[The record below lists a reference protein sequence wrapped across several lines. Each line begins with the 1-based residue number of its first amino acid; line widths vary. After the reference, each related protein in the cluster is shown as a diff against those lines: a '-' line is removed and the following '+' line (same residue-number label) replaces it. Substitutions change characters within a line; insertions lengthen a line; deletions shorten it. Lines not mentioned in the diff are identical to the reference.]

1 MCWRCGRRGANRAP
15 THAARPVG
23 KKSHTTRGVNICD
36 SQIWTP
42 FIKSKK
48 LMSIYL
54 CSSVHLQNSLSQNGD
69 WCWCWSVIPLVLPVE
84 HIRPWCFP
92 YVYLKSLSIP
102 QSRIRTCLVLVC
114 WDSCDF
120 LKCCSAFVRAAAVRQ
135 VSLQTHCCCVNLLLV
150 LLILLTCSPASSAT
164 HTQPTS
170 LTALSAQF
178 CVNPSMFQFIF
189 RCASISWIGYERGV
203 HYFSGANFSWDIGT
217 IN

>member
-1 MCWRCGRRGANRAP
+1 MGRASLVLCNLDLCSTCSIQSIFWAGGLNSVQQSSSSSCKIFIPDHQPPVCTGRMLFKSHPSYSWACPMCWRCGRRGANRAP

-23 KKSHTTRGVNICD
+23 KKSHTTRGVDICD

-69 WCWCWSVIPLVLPVE
+69 WCWCCSVIPLVLPVE

-120 LKCCSAFVRAAAVRQ
+120 WSV
-135 VSLQTHCCCVNLLLV
+135 
-150 LLILLTCSPASSAT
+150 
-164 HTQPTS
+164 
-170 LTALSAQF
+170 AL
-178 CVNPSMFQFIF
+178 PL
-189 RCASISWIGYERGV
+189 
-203 HYFSGANFSWDIGT
+203 
-217 IN
+217 

>member
-23 KKSHTTRGVNICD
+23 KKSHTTRGVDICD

-69 WCWCWSVIPLVLPVE
+69 WCWCCSVIPLVLPVE

-92 YVYLKSLSIP
+92 YVYLKWSSSIP

-150 LLILLTCSPASSAT
+150 LLILLTYSPAHLLLVLLT
-164 HTQPTS
+164 LNPPLS
-170 LTALSAQF
+170 LHCLLKF
-178 CVNPSMFQFIF
+178 FVNPSMFQLIF
-189 RCASISWIGYERGV
+189 SLSETRKLQQAWWGV
-203 HYFSGANFSWDIGT
+203 FCCWQTLS
-217 IN
+217 

>member
-1 MCWRCGRRGANRAP
+1 MCSNQAAAVVRYSSLITSPCTGRMLFKSHPSYSWACPMCWRCGRRGANRAP

-23 KKSHTTRGVNICD
+23 KKSHTTRGVDICD
-36 SQIWTP
+36 SQIWTT

-54 CSSVHLQNSLSQNGD
+54 CSVHLQNSLSQNGD

-92 YVYLKSLSIP
+92 YVYLKWSSSIP

-120 LKCCSAFVRAAAVRQ
+120 LKCCSAFVRAAAAAVRQ
-135 VSLQTHCCCVNLLLV
+135 VSLTPANTAAAS
-150 LLILLTCSPASSAT
+150 TC
-164 HTQPTS
+164 
-170 LTALSAQF
+170 F
-178 CVNPSMFQFIF
+178 
-189 RCASISWIGYERGV
+189 
-203 HYFSGANFSWDIGT
+203 
-217 IN
+217 